1 MVNVCEILGTEY
13 PIIQGAMARIAE
25 CNLAAAVSNGGGL
38 GIIAAGGQSA
48 DWLRDQI
55 KKTREMTDKPFGVNI
70 MLLADNVDELMDV
83 VCEEKVAVVTTGAG
97 NPGKYIAKLKEAGI
111 KVVPVVA
118 NVTLAQRVARA
129 GADAVV
135 AEGTEA
141 GGHIG
146 ETTTMALIPQM
157 VDALDIPVIAAGGI
171 ADGRGIAAAYML
183 GAKGVQVGTRFLVAD
198 ECIIHQGYKDAIL
211 KAKDSS
217 TVATGRSTGHPVRII
232 KNKLARK
239 ILSLEKKN
247 APEEEINELK
257 TSANKLAALVG
268 ELLGFYAGTYEEEL
282 GFYACPVHDAL
293 CIAVLADPSLVAYE
307 QAAVKVS
314 IEGITAGE
322 SVADL
327 YRTWPEKPGVEF
339 GTEIDR
345 ERFVELVKESLVL
358 PRGCKKY
365 E

>member
-1 MVNVCEILGTEY
+1 MVNVCEILGTKY

-25 CNLAAAVSNGGGL
+25 YNLASAVSNGGGL

-55 KKTREMTDKPFGVNI
+55 RKTRELTDKPFGVNI

-83 VCEEKVAVVTTGAG
+83 VCEEKVPVVTTGAG
-97 NPGKYIAKLKEAGI
+97 NPGKYISKLREYGI
-111 KVVPVVA
+111 KVIPVVA
-118 NVTLAQRVARA
+118 NVTLAIRVERA

-146 ETTTMALIPQM
+146 ETTTMALVPQM
-157 VDALDIPVIAAGGI
+157 VDALKIPVIAAGGI

-198 ECIIHQGYKDAIL
+198 ECIVAQGYKDAII

-239 ILSLEKKN
+239 ILSLEKQN
-247 APEEEINELK
+247 APEEEINELC
-257 TSANKLAALVG
+257 TGTLAAAVRDGDADNGNIMSGQIAGLVNK
-268 ELLGFYAGTYEEEL
+268 EQSAAEIIEEMFKEEREIYEDRNSICRAGS
-282 GFYACPVHDAL
+282 
-293 CIAVLADPSLVAYE
+293 AV
-307 QAAVKVS
+307 
-314 IEGITAGE
+314 
-322 SVADL
+322 
-327 YRTWPEKPGVEF
+327 
-339 GTEIDR
+339 
-345 ERFVELVKESLVL
+345 
-358 PRGCKKY
+358 
-365 E
+365 

>member
-1 MVNVCEILGTEY
+1 MVNVCEILGTKY

-25 CNLAAAVSNGGGL
+25 YNLASAVSNGGGL
-38 GIIAAGGQSA
+38 GIIAAGGQGA

-55 KKTREMTDKPFGVNI
+55 RKTRELTDKPFGVNI

-83 VCEEKVAVVTTGAG
+83 VCEEKVPVVTTGAG
-97 NPGKYIAKLKEAGI
+97 NPGKYISKLRECGI
-111 KVVPVVA
+111 KVIPVVA
-118 NVTLAQRVARA
+118 NVTLAIRVERA

-146 ETTTMALIPQM
+146 ETTTMALVPQM
-157 VDALDIPVIAAGGI
+157 VDALKIPVIAAGGI

-198 ECIIHQGYKDAIL
+198 ECIVAQGYKDAII

-239 ILSLEKKN
+239 ILSLEKQN
-247 APEEEINELK
+247 APEEEINELC
-257 TSANKLAALVG
+257 TGTLAAAVRDGDADNGNIMSGQIAGLVNK
-268 ELLGFYAGTYEEEL
+268 
-282 GFYACPVHDAL
+282 
-293 CIAVLADPSLVAYE
+293 E
-307 QAAVKVS
+307 QSAAEI
-314 IEGITAGE
+314 IEAM
-322 SVADL
+322 
-327 YRTWPEKPGVEF
+327 
-339 GTEIDR
+339 
-345 ERFVELVKESLVL
+345 VKEE
-358 PRGCKKY
+358 REIY
-365 E
+365 EDRNSICRAGSAV